1 MVAENKK
8 GQIARENGNRP
19 FFCGWDKEVRVRSMC
34 CKGSGAVY
42 TWLDGSQRI

>member
-19 FFCGWDKEVRVRSMC
+19 FFLRMEQ
-34 CKGSGAVY
+34 GSAGPVDV
-42 TWLDGSQRI
+42 L